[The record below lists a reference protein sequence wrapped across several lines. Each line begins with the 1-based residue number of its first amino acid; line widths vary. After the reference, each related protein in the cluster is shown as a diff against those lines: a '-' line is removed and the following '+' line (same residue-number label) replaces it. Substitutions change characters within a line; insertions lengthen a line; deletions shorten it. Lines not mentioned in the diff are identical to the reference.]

1 MNPFHNA
8 FAATLEFANR
18 CHAGQFDKAGEPYI
32 WHVTRV
38 GASLLPDLYA
48 AIVGLLHDTLE
59 DVDCVVVTE
68 HLLFEHIRNH
78 CVEPPAAELILAVS
92 LTSPMHGY
100 LQDAIKLL
108 TRQPDVPYETY
119 IEILAAS
126 GNQLAVKV
134 KLADLRDNLD
144 EDRLRRAYKFGVPI
158 EKLQRLR
165 SRYISAWFALG
176 GHQRAN
182 IDHTPVSHLVGEV
195 IHMPPGA
202 VMGSEMIDPF
212 YGSPIK
218 KNS

>member
-68 HLLFEHIRNH
+68 HFKHIRNH
-78 CVEPPAAELILAVS
+78 CVEPPAAELIL
-92 LTSPMHGY
+92 
-100 LQDAIKLL
+100 DAIKLL

-218 KNS
+218 KK